1 MDQIAEKISDSELEV
16 MKLLWQSEEALSV
29 TEIRENLHEKKG
41 WEATTIKTLVSRLLG
56 KGVIGQI
63 KRTVFY
69 YFPLISEKE
78 YNRWATGRL
87 IDRLYRGS
95 AKDLV
100 AALVDS
106 KGLSESDIAELR
118 ELFKMED

>member
-16 MKLLWQSEEALSV
+16 MKLLWQSGDAMPV
-29 TEIRENLHEKKG
+29 TVIREELQRTKG

-56 KGVIGQI
+56 KGVIGQE
-63 KRTVFY
+63 KRGVYY

-78 YNRWATGRL
+78 YNGWATGRL

-95 AKDLV
+95 AKNLV

-106 KGLSESDIAELR
+106 RGLTQADIAELR
-118 ELFKMED
+118 ELFNMED